1 MCEIDNWDFG
11 DDFCTHPS
19 INAIQNNNGKKR
31 EEDYFN
37 FNLTN
42 KKQIEQLLLN
52 INTRKS
58 CGHDLISPRLL
69 KDSASA
75 ISEAVAKIINAS
87 ISQCKYPCRWKTG
100 QVTPLFKKD
109 DELVKENYR
118 PVTVLP
124 CLNNIFERLLSS
136 QLDDFCTSFLSDCI
150 SAYRKFFSC
159 ETALL
164 KLTDDW
170 KTSRDEKELV
180 AVVSMDLSKA
190 FDTIPHGL
198 LLAKLKAYGLSA
210 SSIKLFEDYLS
221 GRKQRV
227 KIGDEFSGWRT
238 VKRGVPQGSVLGPTF
253 FNIFINDLFYHIEGV
268 KLHAYAD
275 DEQLY
280 DSDTDPAA
288 LDRRIM
294 YNVGIANEWYRNNGM
309 LVNPSKHQAMIMG
322 KTDYVFS
329 FPVKNSIDLFG
340 MTVDNELCFDEH
352 ISNVCKKINSQLN
365 VMIRFRKLF
374 PAGTLLR
381 LYKAFVLPHFFYCG
395 PVWHFCSARNRD
407 KLETLNKRI
416 LRAILDDRD
425 SNYDELLQQIGSVTL
440 SDRRTHSM
448 LIIIFKCL
456 HLQEYPQYL
465 KDLFTLRSVTYCLR
479 GSDILH
485 LRKPSSTTYG
495 LKSFSYF
502 AAKTWNSLPEII
514 KTATSLNDFITAIRQ
529 CTFS

>member
-1 MCEIDNWDFG
+1 
-11 DDFCTHPS
+11 
-19 INAIQNNNGKKR
+19 
-31 EEDYFN
+31 
-37 FNLTN
+37 
-42 KKQIEQLLLN
+42 
-52 INTRKS
+52 
-58 CGHDLISPRLL
+58 
-69 KDSASA
+69 
-75 ISEAVAKIINAS
+75 
-87 ISQCKYPCRWKTG
+87 
-100 QVTPLFKKD
+100 
-109 DELVKENYR
+109 
-118 PVTVLP
+118 
-124 CLNNIFERLLSS
+124 
-136 QLDDFCTSFLSDCI
+136 
-150 SAYRKFFSC
+150 
-159 ETALL
+159 
-164 KLTDDW
+164 
-170 KTSRDEKELV
+170 
-180 AVVSMDLSKA
+180 
-190 FDTIPHGL
+190 
-198 LLAKLKAYGLSA
+198 
-210 SSIKLFEDYLS
+210 
-221 GRKQRV
+221 
-227 KIGDEFSGWRT
+227 
-238 VKRGVPQGSVLGPTF
+238 
-253 FNIFINDLFYHIEGV
+253 
-268 KLHAYAD
+268 
-275 DEQLY
+275 
-280 DSDTDPAA
+280 
-288 LDRRIM
+288 M

-352 ISNVCKKINSQLN
+352 ISNVCKKINNQLN

-395 PVWHFCSARNRD
+395 PVCHFCSARNGD

-416 LRAILDDRD
+416 LRAILDDRG
-425 SNYDELLQQIGSVTL
+425 SNYDEHLQQIGSVTL
-440 SDRRTHSM
+440 SDRRIHSM
-448 LIIIFKCL
+448 LVIIFKCL